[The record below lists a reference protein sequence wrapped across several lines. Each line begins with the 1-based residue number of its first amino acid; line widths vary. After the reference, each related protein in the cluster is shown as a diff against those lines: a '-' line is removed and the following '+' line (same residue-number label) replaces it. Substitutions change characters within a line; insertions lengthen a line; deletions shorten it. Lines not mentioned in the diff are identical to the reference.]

1 MKPSEQAQVNF
12 IADCLRKGEQR
23 KDILAKFV
31 KKWQKAGTRTFDRR
45 LKVAQAA
52 VQEEQKRIRATA
64 EDNVAKEADALKSKI
79 MTSLERQAYLTQ
91 IIKGEVEIPYKE
103 IKWDSEQ
110 KKFVTISFV
119 ELAPHN
125 ARISAI
131 AELNKMDGSYSPD
144 KHEHSIA
151 GQLPSWLKPK

>member
-79 MTSLERQAYLTQ
+79 LTSFERQAILSEMA
-91 IIKGEVEIPYKE
+91 KGELETEVLLVTKDG
-103 IKWDSEQ
+103 IKKAKAKPTHAERR
-110 KKFVTISFV
+110 
-119 ELAPHN
+119 A
-125 ARISAI
+125 AI
-131 AELNKMDGSYSPD
+131 AELNKMGGDYAAE
-144 KHEHSIA
+144 KMEHKVS
-151 GQLPSWLKPK
+151 GQLPSWLKPT

>member
-79 MTSLERQAYLTQ
+79 MTSIERQEYLTRVLN
-91 IIKGEVEIPYKE
+91 GEVKTKQP
-103 IKWDSEQ
+103 
-110 KKFVTISFV
+110 FVVGGKIMEYPAEPT
-119 ELAPHN
+119 LAEKLK
-125 ARISAI
+125 AL
-131 AELNKMDGSYSPD
+131 AELNKMQGDYAATKSEISVT
-144 KHEHSIA
+144 E
-151 GQLPSWLKPK
+151 KPKIIFPGDEPTDD